1 MEKELLVRHIQRC
14 CAVILEEPISES
26 ASLEAKALELPKFSP
41 DTSLLGSLDNQLAMM
56 QRLQSNMQENI
67 EQVKADMNR
76 AQRYNEAAYNK
87 HLTLSAKY
95 CDGLL
100 NRKKVVSNLMTALTA
115 GLQDLGSIKRSIA
128 KLEQVSNV
136 NSNLKMFAPLLHC
149 LQKDSSMADS
159 SVEYVSPM
167 YESLGAV
174 KLKVKQTL
182 QRITRMKT
190 ELADVLKTLDLQR
203 IESCKL
209 LRDQKEELARLA
221 VKFGR
226 TNGLIYCM
234 LYSLPEKLYQRMEG
248 LGGLGGNSLGIC
260 ETRIESFSRLIYR
273 LPSTIEEY
281 THGWKLRV
289 LKLQEALEVAK
300 SKQSIL
306 SSQLAEAKLQIKES
320 ENAYRQ
326 METSCNYRV
335 SKVLLENANLREQV
349 SQLQLNGGVGKTLKR
364 SGSCTLILEGRGR
377 MEKRVHLSSDLP
389 ESLGENKAPPMVAFS
404 GIRDEKLK
412 QALVNL
418 NVAVHEG
425 NDFSDHVSE

>member
-26 ASLEAKALELPKFSP
+26 APFEAKALELPKFSP
-41 DTSLLGSLDNQLAMM
+41 DTSLLGSLGNQLAMM

-76 AQRYNEAAYNK
+76 AQWYNEAAYNK

-100 NRKKVVSNLMTALTA
+100 NRKKFASNLMTALTV
-115 GLQDLGSIKRSIA
+115 GLQDLDSIKRSIA
-128 KLEQVSNV
+128 KLEQVSNI
-136 NSNLKMFAPLLHC
+136 NSGLKMFAARVHC
-149 LQKDSSMADS
+149 LQKDSNAADS

-167 YESLGAV
+167 HESLGAV
-174 KLKVKQTL
+174 TSQIKQTL
-182 QRITRMKT
+182 QHTTRMKT
-190 ELADVLKTLDLQR
+190 ELADVLKALDLQR
-203 IESCKL
+203 IESCKF

-221 VKFGR
+221 IKFGR
-226 TNGLIYCM
+226 TNGLVCCM
-234 LYSLPEKLYQRMEG
+234 LYSLPEKLYQRM
-248 LGGLGGNSLGIC
+248 GGLGGNSLGLC
-260 ETRIESFSRLIYR
+260 ETRVESFSRLIYR
-273 LPSTIEEY
+273 LPGTIEKY

-289 LKLQEALEVAK
+289 LKLQEALEVAN

-306 SSQLAEAKLQIKES
+306 SFQLAEARLRIKES

-335 SKVLLENANLREQV
+335 SKVLLENANLREQI
-349 SQLQLNGGVGKTLKR
+349 SQLQLNGGVSRTLKR
-364 SGSCTLILEGRGR
+364 SGSCTLVLEGRGR

-404 GIRDEKLK
+404 GIRDAQLK